1 MKPELVIFDCDGIL
15 VDTETIANEVLSDF
29 MKKIGLDFSPLEC
42 HHRFTGTA
50 MDTIKEEAERLSGE
64 KLPDDWAAQVRQAD
78 LVAFEAGIEPIPG
91 ILDVVAHLKAEGIPF
106 CVGSSGRYEKMQM
119 TLGSSGLWETFK
131 DVLYSAQ
138 DCKMGKPAPDI
149 FLYAAK
155 GMGFKPEQCVV
166 IEDSIAGI
174 KAAKAAG
181 MRVFNYTGD
190 VNADIEQ
197 AKSLGATT
205 FGRMSELPALLGLEA
220 LDQTTA

>member
-29 MKKIGLDFSPLEC
+29 MKEIGLNFSPLEC
-42 HHRFTGTA
+42 HRRFTGTA
-50 MDTIKEEAERLSGE
+50 MDTIREEACRLSGK
-64 KLPDDWAAQVRQAD
+64 KLPEDWADKVRQAD

-91 ILDVVAHLKAEGIPF
+91 ILDVVAQLKAEGIPF
-106 CVGSSGRYEKMQM
+106 CVGSSGRYEKMRM

-181 MRVFNYTGD
+181 MCVFNYTGD
-190 VNADIEQ
+190 VNADVEQ
-197 AKSLGATT
+197 ARSLGAIT
-205 FGRMSELPALLGLEA
+205 FGHMSELPGLFGLA
-220 LDQTTA
+220 AQD

>member
-1 MKPELVIFDCDGIL
+1 MKPELVIFDCDGVL
-15 VDTETIANEVLSDF
+15 VDTETIANEVLSGF
-29 MKKIGLDFSPLEC
+29 MKEIGLDFSPLEC

-50 MDTIKEEAERLSGE
+50 MDTIKEEAERLSG
-64 KLPDDWAAQVRQAD
+64 KSLPDDWAAQVRRAD
-78 LVAFEAGIEPIPG
+78 LKAFEAGIKPVPG

-119 TLGSSGLWETFK
+119 TLGSSGLWDTFR

-149 FLYAAK
+149 FLYAAN

-190 VNADIEQ
+190 INADVAQ
-197 AKSLGATT
+197 AKSLGAVT
-205 FGRMSELPALLGLEA
+205 FGDMSELPALLKLSEIA
-220 LDQTTA
+220 KASV